1 MSDVSS
7 IVRKLLG
14 LDIRERGERQA
25 ELQAMLE
32 AFLGEA
38 RDKRAAIQDELV
50 QARSELLVLQ
60 RRRKASAEQARKWGR
75 RAEKAVRTDDDD
87 AAREH
92 LRRQSSFESVTAEWA
107 SQAEAQQQA
116 VKALEKAARQ
126 LAAAIDEAEM
136 RMTGLLARHKAAVAA
151 ARVEGMLQ
159 QMGEPATPERYKS
172 AELSVDAEEAWAK
185 ALAETS
191 AASVE
196 QRLKALERG
205 EQEAEI
211 EKRLQNIR
219 QQVQG

>member
-14 LDIRERGERQA
+14 LDIKERGERQA

-32 AFLGEA
+32 TFLAEA
-38 RDKRAAIQDELV
+38 REKRAGIQDELV

-75 RAEKAVRTDDDD
+75 RAEKAVRAADDD

-107 SQAEAQQQA
+107 AQAEAQQQA

-126 LAAAIDEAEM
+126 LATAIDEAEM

-159 QMGEPATPERYKS
+159 QMGEPADPVRYKT

-191 AASVE
+191 AATVE
-196 QRLKALERG
+196 QRLAAFEKG

-211 EKRLQNIR
+211 EKRLQSIR